1 VKVRILQISGCS
13 SCKAKGFCNASESK
27 EKVIDVYQCEL
38 RGRHVGDDVTVSADI
53 SVGYFSVMLGFGL
66 PLILLIAVI
75 FGVSLFTKNDV
86 LGALFGLGVLIP
98 YYFILWVLRDK
109 IRKKILFKIDNE

>member
-38 RGRHVGDDVTVSADI
+38 GGRHVGDDVTVSADI
-53 SVGYFSVMLGFGL
+53 SVGYLSVMLGFGL

-109 IRKKILFKIDNE
+109 IRKKILFKTDNE